1 MPVDGKAEIAPGATC
16 VLWTASADLDLYV
29 LPFESLEIVFRQAD
43 DGTISGV
50 TLRRAGD
57 SGNSY
62 SRLTDS

>member
-1 MPVDGKAEIAPGATC
+1 MPVDGKAEIAPGATGG
-16 VLWTASADLDLYV
+16 LWSASADLDLSV
-29 LPFESLEIVFRQAD
+29 LLRESLEIFFRPAD

-62 SRLTDS
+62 SRLTGS